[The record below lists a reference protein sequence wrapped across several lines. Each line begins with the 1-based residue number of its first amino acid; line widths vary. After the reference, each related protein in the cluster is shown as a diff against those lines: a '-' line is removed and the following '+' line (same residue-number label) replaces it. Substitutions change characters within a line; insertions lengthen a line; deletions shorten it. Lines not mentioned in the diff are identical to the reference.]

1 MPLPSGDSDLRRND
15 GKVRNMKYNG
25 SIQKAFAILEH
36 FTTEKSEWGVTELA
50 KAVGS
55 NKSTIYRM
63 LATLEQ
69 LGVIRQNTDSD
80 KYSLGLKLFEL
91 GNRVKVH
98 ASFVKQTHSE
108 LEKVAED
115 IRETVHLAILKNNQV
130 FYIDKAESPQGLA
143 MSTNIGTYR
152 AAHATSLGKVLLAF
166 TPNSS
171 LEVSINKLLINNSLS
186 KITNHTITEKS
197 TLITALQKV
206 KNQGYAIDREEFEIG
221 LICVA
226 IPVFNQKNEVVAS
239 LSASGPANRFE
250 EAEIEKYVG
259 ILKSGADAI
268 RLKIGNFSI

>member
-1 MPLPSGDSDLRRND
+1 
-15 GKVRNMKYNG
+15 MKYNG

-36 FTTEKSEWGVTELA
+36 FTAEKSEWGVTELA
-50 KAVGS
+50 KAMGS
-55 NKSTIYRM
+55 NKSTTYRM

-69 LGVIRQNTDSD
+69 LGVIRQHTDSD

-91 GNRVKVH
+91 GNRVKLH
-98 ASFVKQTHSE
+98 AAFVKQTHSE
-108 LEKVAED
+108 LEKVAEN

-152 AAHATSLGKVLLAF
+152 MAHATSLGKVLLAF
-166 TPNSS
+166 LPNSS
-171 LEVSINKLLINNSLS
+171 LEVAVDNLLINNSLL
-186 KITNHTITEKS
+186 KITNNTLTKKS
-197 TLITALQKV
+197 TLIPALQKI

-226 IPVFNQKNEVVAS
+226 VPVFNQKNEIVAS

-250 EAEIEKYVG
+250 EAEVEKYVG

-268 RLKIGNFSI
+268 RLKIGNFTK

>member
-1 MPLPSGDSDLRRND
+1 MTERLEW
-15 GKVRNMKYNG
+15 KTMKYNG
-25 SIQKAFAILEH
+25 SIQKAFKILER
-36 FTTEKSEWGVTELA
+36 FTLEKPEWGVTELA

-91 GNRVKVH
+91 GNRVKIH

-166 TPNSS
+166 IPNSS
-171 LEVSINKLLINNSLS
+171 LEVSINKLLINNSLP

-259 ILKSGADAI
+259 ILKNGADAI